1 MDSQS
6 YNMLYSRIIRKLTG
20 SKWLSKIGLGR
31 NTVENFLKATDFK
44 KQIEIMIEEKSFT
57 CKNTLDA
64 CIALL
69 NKLAGTSAPEKW
81 LFYIYQYT
89 LFKSFPDAVTIELD
103 SRLDLPCEFYLR
115 FLRVICEYEK
125 TSNCGSWQSIYPL
138 NFLTDEEGLQLEHPE
153 EYTRFVKAFRYNYTY
168 EMMKLNSEVYNF
180 NTIDHICGVHFLSMY
195 IARQLKSIGLPV
207 DLGRVS
213 GSAAGHDIGKYG
225 CKKEE
230 FRRVPY
236 LHYYYTDQWFKKY
249 KIDYIRNVAL
259 NHSTWDLE
267 LENLSLES
275 LILIYSDFRV
285 KNMENSPAPR
295 MNIYSLKDS
304 FDIILHK
311 LDNVTDMKV
320 RRYKRVYAKL
330 KDFQEYIAS
339 IGVKTE
345 IEFVETESLLPL
357 SSRIN
362 HYSLMQ
368 GDEIVENLKYLSIYH
383 NINLMYKLRDEYSLG
398 IILEAAR
405 SENDWKNLRIYIS
418 ILQEYSAYLTQSQK
432 LQTIR
437 FLYENLVHPEDD
449 IRRHCAELLG
459 TLIAI
464 YDEEYRKEI
473 PEHVQL
479 EKPGITS
486 YELLKE
492 YIGLLLYPSQ
502 KLVLKHRLWISYCL
516 SIMINSFFK
525 HCRNKLISSYADIIL
540 DFYEES
546 SLQNPEVR
554 IFLLETAKCI
564 PISKNNKNTAKL
576 FCFILSMISKHS
588 SSLRLSALETAAYI
602 LPSINDEYFINS
614 IKNILE
620 TYCTKSKFPTE
631 NFIKYKLAD
640 LLNLKETKD
649 LYYSYYKNDRK
660 KIQEIFLSNLKTAT
674 DWVKK
679 REQIDLLLQYSLDSS
694 EAGYGLHTAIHFCNL
709 LKVSAVESVRNMAG
723 NAILKLMPSLTPAER
738 NEVAVELLRAMEIEG
753 NKFTEYIPKF
763 TGEIILFLQPN
774 ELDEV
779 IDDLSLKIKN
789 ANANI
794 KSLILKTVGVTVS
807 HYFSYWNKFDEAE
820 TNYNNRLIRLL
831 GILLNGLGDYTLS
844 VKQAAFNV
852 IGKDIFGNSIIGL
865 SQKVFI
871 FKNIAKKILTL
882 ITADNN
888 EELLFLTNAACLNHI
903 YRFISDYS
911 FFAGKIDIKIPEK
924 VAFFPGTFDPFS
936 SSHKAIATSIR
947 DLGYEVY
954 LYVDEFS
961 WSKKTLPSILRENIV
976 NMSIADELH
985 IYSYPDDFPT
995 NMANPHDLRVLKDN
1009 FHNSKVYIAVG
1020 SDVIINASAY
1030 MGTPEEDSIHTF
1042 PHIIFQRGNN
1052 KRLEEASKGITG
1064 EIQWLTLP
1072 QKYMD
1077 ISSTQIRNSIDVN
1090 RDISSLVDPLA
1101 QNYIYENGFYQK
1113 EPQNKTLIKT
1123 LWLNCEIIDN
1133 FSETIINE
1141 ISCYL
1146 KNNREALKNI
1156 LHVISEKPSARVIC
1170 IRNCIRDNELLAF
1183 SVIHWVRSGMIY
1195 TEMQDAS
1202 VSKYIREN
1210 SIGRILSIDEMFAK
1224 PLDTNMNI
1232 EQVLLT
1238 ETLAF
1243 AISKDYEYAVY
1254 KPMGTDFVNSSFE
1267 ELLKLQ
1273 GFIDINDNEGAKPVY
1288 VVNMS
1293 SPCVLNLDIEN
1304 ILKEPFI
1311 SNAKISRTI
1320 CSTRKKLQQAL
1331 TALYPGELILSFD
1344 SNMLHQKMI
1353 RKICEENNVSTEIS
1367 VPRNLGKAMCVPYGD
1382 ILDRFMIPN
1391 TVTKALHTEK
1401 LFQPDTKSFFIS
1413 QFPYYLDLK
1422 TQVSMIKSFD
1432 RPVILVDNILHK
1444 GYRMKALDPLFK
1456 KEKIH
1461 VQKILAGILSGRGK
1475 DLMDIQGR
1483 EVDSVY
1489 FIPKLKIWFNENALY
1504 PFIGGDAL
1512 WRGVYPKRN
1521 LLPSINLIMPYTSA
1535 SFISGT
1541 GKESVYNLSRVCL
1554 ENSMSILKALESE
1567 YHLIHER
1574 NLSLSYLGQ
1583 VFTIPRCPDHGK
1595 DMEFDL
1601 KLNPSHYIKN
1611 DLELLNRL
1619 EEIISR

>member
-1 MDSQS
+1 
-6 YNMLYSRIIRKLTG
+6 MLYSKIIKKLTG
-20 SKWLSKIGLGR
+20 GKWLSKIGLDR
-31 NTVENFLKATDFK
+31 DIVEKFLKTAGFK
-44 KQIEIMIEEKSFT
+44 KQIEIMLEENVFS
-57 CKNTLDA
+57 CKNTLSA
-64 CIALL
+64 CIDFI
-69 NKLAGTSAPEKW
+69 NKLAGSSVPGNW
-81 LFYIYQYT
+81 LFYIYQYA
-89 LFKSFPDAVTIELD
+89 LFKSFPDAVTIEL
-103 SRLDLPCEFYLR
+103 SPELDLPCEFYLR
-115 FLRVICEYEK
+115 LLRIICEYEK
-125 TSNCGSWQSIYPL
+125 SSSCGSWQSIYPMD
-138 NFLTDEEGLQLEHPE
+138 FLTDEEELQLEHPE

-180 NTIDHICGVHFLSMY
+180 NTIDHICGVHYLALY
-195 IARQLKSIGLPV
+195 IARQLKAIGLPV

-213 GSAAGHDIGKYG
+213 GSAAGHDLGKYG

-230 FRRVPY
+230 SLRVPY
-236 LHYYYTDQWFKKY
+236 LHYYYTDQWFKRY
-249 KIDYIRNVAL
+249 KINYIRNIAL

-285 KNMENSPAPR
+285 KNMENSSIS
-295 MNIYSLKDS
+295 MMHIYSLKDS

-311 LDNVTDMKV
+311 LDNITDVKV

-330 KDFQEYIAS
+330 HDFEEYITS

-345 IEFVETESLLPL
+345 ITGKTEPLLPL

-368 GDEIVENLKYLSIYH
+368 GDEIVQNLKYLSIYH
-383 NINLMYKLRDEYSLG
+383 NINLMYRLRDEYSLD
-398 IILEAAR
+398 IILESAR

-418 ILQEYSAYLTQSQK
+418 ILQEYSAYLTQGQK
-432 LQTIR
+432 LQTMK
-437 FLYENLVHPEDD
+437 FLYENLTHPEDD

-479 EKPGITS
+479 EKSSITS

-492 YIGLLLYPSQ
+492 YTELLLYPSQ
-502 KLVLKHRLWISYCL
+502 KMVPKHRLWISYCL
-516 SIMINSFFK
+516 SIMVNSFFG
-525 HCRNKLISSYADIIL
+525 HCRNKLKSSYADIL
-540 DFYEES
+540 MNFYEES
-546 SLQNPEVR
+546 SQQNPETKV
-554 IFLLETAKCI
+554 FLLETAKYI
-564 PISKNNKNTAKL
+564 PISKNDKNVSKL
-576 FCFILSMISKHS
+576 FSFILSMLSKHS
-588 SSLRLSALETAAYI
+588 SVLRLSALETAFHI
-602 LPSINDEYFINS
+602 LPEIKDQSFLNS
-614 IKNILE
+614 IKNLMQE
-620 TYCTKSKFPTE
+620 NNTKSKFPTE
-631 NFIKYKLAD
+631 NFIRYRIAE
-640 LLNLKETKD
+640 LLNLRDTAD
-649 LYYSYYKNDRK
+649 IYYSYYKSDMK
-660 KIQEIFLSNLKTAT
+660 KVQEIFLSNLKTAT

-679 REQIDLLLQYSLDSS
+679 REQIDLLLQYSLNNPETGS
-694 EAGYGLHTAIHFCNL
+694 GLHTAIHFCNL
-709 LKVSAVESVRNMAG
+709 LKVSAVESVRNAAG
-723 NAILKLMPSLTPAER
+723 NAVLKLMPSLTPAER

-763 TGEIILFLQPN
+763 TGVIILFLQPN

-779 IDDLSLKIKN
+779 IDDLSEKIKN

-794 KSLILKTVGVTVS
+794 KSLILKTVGIAVS
-807 HYFSYWNKFDEAE
+807 NYFSYYKKFDESE
-820 TNYNNRLIRLL
+820 ENYNSRLIRLL

-852 IGKDIFGNSIIGL
+852 IGKDIFENNIIGL
-865 SQKVFI
+865 SQKVSI

-882 ITADNN
+882 ITDDNN

-911 FFAGKIDIKIPEK
+911 FFVGKIDIKIPEK

-936 SSHKAIATSIR
+936 SGHKAIVTSIR

-985 IYSYPDDFPT
+985 VYNYPDDFPT
-995 NMANPHDLRVLKDN
+995 NLANPDDLKILKDN
-1009 FHNSKVYIAVG
+1009 FHNSRVYIAVG

-1030 MGTPEEDSIHTF
+1030 MGTPSENSIHTF

-1052 KRLEEASKGITG
+1052 KKLEEACRNIVG

-1101 QNYIYENGFYQK
+1101 QNYIYDNGFYQK
-1113 EPQNKTLIKT
+1113 EPQNKTFIKT
-1123 LWLNCEIIDN
+1123 LWLNCEIVDSINKD
-1133 FSETIINE
+1133 IINE
-1141 ISCYL
+1141 ISSYI
-1146 KNNREALKNI
+1146 KNNTKAVKSI
-1156 LHVISEKPSARVIC
+1156 LHVMSEKPSARIIC
-1170 IRNCIRDNELLAF
+1170 IRNCLKNNEIIAF
-1183 SVIHWVRSGMIY
+1183 STIHWVRSGMIY

-1202 VSKYIREN
+1202 VSKYVREH
-1210 SIGRILSIDEMFAK
+1210 SIGRILSIDGMFVNQG
-1224 PLDTNMNI
+1224 DSNMNI
-1232 EQVLLT
+1232 EQILLT

-1243 AISKDYEYAVY
+1243 AISKDYEYAVF
-1254 KPMGTDFVNSSFE
+1254 KPNDTGFSGSFPE

-1273 GFIDINDNEGAKPVY
+1273 GFIDINADNNSEPVY
-1288 VVNMS
+1288 AVNMS
-1293 SPCVLNLDIEN
+1293 SPIVLNLDIEN

-1311 SNAKISRTI
+1311 SNARVTRTI
-1320 CSTRKKLQQAL
+1320 YSSRKKLQQAL
-1331 TALYPGELILSFD
+1331 TALYPGELVLSFD

-1353 RKICEENNVSTEIS
+1353 RKICEENDVSTEINI
-1367 VPRNLGKAMCVPYGD
+1367 PRNLGKAMCVPYGD
-1382 ILDRFMIPN
+1382 ILDRFLIPN

-1401 LFQPDTKSFFIS
+1401 MFQPDTKSFFIS
-1413 QFPYYLDLK
+1413 QFPYYLDLN
-1422 TQVSMIKSFD
+1422 TQVKMIKSFD
-1432 RPVILVDNILHK
+1432 KPVILVDNILHK
-1444 GYRMKALDPLFK
+1444 GYRMKALDPLLK
-1456 KEKIH
+1456 KENIH

-1475 DLMDIQGR
+1475 DLMDIQNR

-1521 LLPSINLIMPYTSA
+1521 LLPSINLILPYTSS
-1535 SFISGT
+1535 SFISGAS
-1541 GKESVYNLSRVCL
+1541 KESVYNLSRVCL
-1554 ENSMSILKALESE
+1554 ENSMNILKALEEE

-1595 DMEFDL
+1595 DMEYDL

-1611 DLELLNRL
+1611 DLEALNRL
-1619 EEIISR
+1619 EDIISR

>member
-1 MDSQS
+1 MDSQP
-6 YNMLYSRIIRKLTG
+6 YNMLYGKIIKKLTG
-20 SKWLSKIGLGR
+20 SKWLSKIGLDR
-31 NTVENFLKATDFK
+31 NIVEKFLKTAGFK
-44 KQIEIMIEEKSFT
+44 KQIGIMLEENVFS
-57 CKNTLDA
+57 CKNTLSA
-64 CIALL
+64 CIDFI
-69 NKLAGTSAPEKW
+69 NELAGSSVPGNW

-89 LFKSFPDAVTIELD
+89 LFKSFPDAVTIEL
-103 SRLDLPCEFYLR
+103 SPELDLPCEFYLR
-115 FLRVICEYEK
+115 LLRIICEYEK
-125 TSNCGSWQSIYPL
+125 SSSCGSWQSIYPMD
-138 NFLTDEEGLQLEHPE
+138 FITDEEELQLEHPE
-153 EYTRFVKAFRYNYTY
+153 EYTRFVRAFRYNYTY

-180 NTIDHICGVHFLSMY
+180 NTIDHICGVHYLALY
-195 IARQLKSIGLPV
+195 IARQLKAIGLPV

-213 GSAAGHDIGKYG
+213 GSAAGHDLGKYG

-230 FRRVPY
+230 SLRVPY
-236 LHYYYTDQWFKKY
+236 LHYYYTDQWFKRY
-249 KIDYIRNVAL
+249 KINYIRNIAL

-285 KNMENSPAPR
+285 KNMENSPVPK
-295 MNIYSLKDS
+295 MHIYSLKDS

-311 LDNVTDMKV
+311 LDNITDVKV

-330 KDFQEYIAS
+330 HDFEEYITS

-345 IEFVETESLLPL
+345 ITGKTEPLLPL

-368 GDEIVENLKYLSIYH
+368 GDEIVQNLKYLSIYH
-383 NINLMYKLRDEYSLG
+383 NINLMYRLRDEYSLD

-418 ILQEYSAYLTQSQK
+418 ILQEYSAYLTQGQK
-432 LQTIR
+432 LQTMK
-437 FLYENLVHPEDD
+437 FLYENLTHPEDD

-492 YIGLLLYPSQ
+492 YTELLLYPSQ
-502 KLVLKHRLWISYCL
+502 KMVSKHRLWISYCL
-516 SIMINSFFK
+516 SIMVNSFFG
-525 HCRNKLISSYADIIL
+525 HCRNKLKSSYADIL
-540 DFYEES
+540 MNFYEES
-546 SLQNPEVR
+546 SQQNPETKV
-554 IFLLETAKCI
+554 FLLETAKYI
-564 PISKNNKNTAKL
+564 PISKNDKNASKL
-576 FCFILSMISKHS
+576 FSFILSMLSKHS
-588 SSLRLSALETAAYI
+588 SVLRLSALETAVHI
-602 LPSINDEYFINS
+602 LPEISDQSFLNS
-614 IKNILE
+614 IKNLMEENI
-620 TYCTKSKFPTE
+620 TKSKFPTE
-631 NFIKYKLAD
+631 NFIRYRIAG
-640 LLNLKETKD
+640 LLNLRD
-649 LYYSYYKNDRK
+649 AADIYYSYHKSDMK
-660 KIQEIFLSNLKTAT
+660 KVQEIFLSNLKTAT
-674 DWVKK
+674 DWVRK
-679 REQIDLLLQYSLDSS
+679 REQIDLLLQYSLDNPETGS
-694 EAGYGLHTAIHFCNL
+694 GLHTAIHFCNL
-709 LKVSAVESVRNMAG
+709 LKVSAVESVRNTAG
-723 NAILKLMPSLTPAER
+723 NAVLKLMPSLTPAER

-763 TGEIILFLQPN
+763 TGVIILFLQPN

-779 IDDLSLKIKN
+779 IDDLSEKIKN

-794 KSLILKTVGVTVS
+794 KSLILKTVGIAVS
-807 HYFSYWNKFDEAE
+807 NYFSYYKKFDETE
-820 TNYNNRLIRLL
+820 ENYNSRLIRLL

-852 IGKDIFGNSIIGL
+852 IGKDIFENNIIGL
-865 SQKVFI
+865 SQKVSI

-882 ITADNN
+882 ITDDNN

-911 FFAGKIDIKIPEK
+911 FFVGKIDIKIPEK

-936 SSHKAIATSIR
+936 SGHKAIVTSIR

-985 IYSYPDDFPT
+985 VYNYPDDFPT
-995 NMANPHDLRVLKDN
+995 NLANPDDLKILKDN
-1009 FHNSKVYIAVG
+1009 FHNSRVYIAVG

-1030 MGTPEEDSIHTF
+1030 MGSPSENSIHTF

-1052 KRLEEASKGITG
+1052 KKLEEACRNIVG

-1101 QNYIYENGFYQK
+1101 QNYIYDNGFYQK
-1113 EPQNKTLIKT
+1113 EPQNKTFIKT
-1123 LWLNCEIIDN
+1123 LWLNCEIVNSVNKD
-1133 FSETIINE
+1133 IINE
-1141 ISCYL
+1141 ISNYM
-1146 KNNREALKNI
+1146 KGNTEAVKSI
-1156 LHVISEKPSARVIC
+1156 LHVISEKPSARIIC
-1170 IRNCIRDNELLAF
+1170 IRNCLKNNEILAF
-1183 SVIHWVRSGMIY
+1183 STIHWVRSGMIY

-1202 VSKYIREN
+1202 VSKYIREH
-1210 SIGRILSIDEMFAK
+1210 SIGRILSIDGMFVNQCD
-1224 PLDTNMNI
+1224 PNMNI
-1232 EQVLLT
+1232 EQILLT

-1243 AISKDYEYAVY
+1243 AISKDYEYAVF
-1254 KPMGTDFVNSSFE
+1254 KPTDTGFSGSFPE

-1273 GFIDINDNEGAKPVY
+1273 GFIDINTCNNSGPVY
-1288 VVNMS
+1288 AVNMS
-1293 SPCVLNLDIEN
+1293 SPIVLNLDIEN

-1311 SNAKISRTI
+1311 SNARVTKTI
-1320 CSTRKKLQQAL
+1320 YSSRKKLQQAL
-1331 TALYPGELILSFD
+1331 TALYPGELVLSFD

-1353 RKICEENNVSTEIS
+1353 RKICEENDVSTEINI
-1367 VPRNLGKAMCVPYGD
+1367 PRNLGKAMCVPYGD
-1382 ILDRFMIPN
+1382 ILDRFLIPN

-1401 LFQPDTKSFFIS
+1401 MFQPDTKSFFIS
-1413 QFPYYLDLK
+1413 QFPYYLDLN
-1422 TQVSMIKSFD
+1422 TQVKMIKSFD
-1432 RPVILVDNILHK
+1432 KPVILVDNILHK
-1444 GYRMKALDPLFK
+1444 GYRMKALDPLLK
-1456 KEKIH
+1456 KENIH
-1461 VQKILAGILSGRGK
+1461 VKKILAGILSGRGK
-1475 DLMDIQGR
+1475 DLMDIQNR

-1521 LLPSINLIMPYTSA
+1521 LLPSINLILPYTSS
-1535 SFISGT
+1535 SFISGAS
-1541 GKESVYNLSRVCL
+1541 KESVYNLSRVCL
-1554 ENSMSILKALESE
+1554 ENSMNILKALEEE

-1595 DMEFDL
+1595 DMEYDL

-1611 DLELLNRL
+1611 DLEALNRL
-1619 EEIISR
+1619 EDIISR